1 MLINITII
9 LIILNII
16 AMFILTKIKFLNK
29 DIFRFILTGGLNTFD
44 YYLVYLI
51 LFQIIELNYLTSHI
65 TAFLA
70 SAFISFFVTT
80 KYTFNETITLK
91 KFIMF
96 PLTFLP
102 NLLISTFFT
111 IFFVDFNILSETYA
125 SLIAMFLAIPV
136 TFIVSKKIIKEK
148 INI

>member
-1 MLINITII
+1 MLIKITLI

-16 AMFILTKIKFLNK
+16 AMFILQKIKVLNK

-51 LFQIIELNYLTSHI
+51 LFQNIDLNYLIAHI
-65 TAFLA
+65 IAFLT

-80 KYTFNETITLK
+80 KYTFKETITLK

-102 NLLISTFFT
+102 NLIISILFT
-111 IFFVDFNILSETYA
+111 VLLVDFNILSETYA
-125 SLIAMFLAIPV
+125 SLMAMFLAIPV
-136 TFIVSKKIIKEK
+136 TFLVSKKIIKQ
-148 INI
+148 

>member
-1 MLINITII
+1 MLIIITLI
-9 LIILNII
+9 LITLNII
-16 AMFILTKIKFLNK
+16 AMFILTKIKILNK

-51 LFQIIELNYLTSHI
+51 LFQVLELNYLTAHI
-65 TAFLA
+65 SAFLT
-70 SAFISFFVTT
+70 SAFISFFITT
-80 KYTFNETITLK
+80 KYTFKEEITLR

-111 IFFVDFNILSETYA
+111 MFLVDFNILSETYA
-125 SLIAMFLAIPV
+125 SLMAMFLAIPI
-136 TFIVSKKIIKEK
+136 TFLVSKKIIKQK
-148 INI
+148 N

>member
-1 MLINITII
+1 MLITITLL
-9 LIILNII
+9 LIIMNII
-16 AMFILTKIKFLNK
+16 AMFIITKIKFFNK
-29 DIFRFILTGGLNTFD
+29 DVFRFILTGGLNTFD

-51 LFQIIELNYLTSHI
+51 LFQTIGLNYLTAHI
-65 TAFLA
+65 TAFLT

-80 KYTFNETITLK
+80 KYTFNETISLK

-111 IFFVDFNILSETYA
+111 IFLVNFNILSETYA
-125 SLIAMFLAIPV
+125 SLLAMFLAIPI
-136 TFIVSKKIIKEK
+136 TFLVSKKIIKQ
-148 INI
+148 

>member
-1 MLINITII
+1 MLINITLI

-51 LFQIIELNYLTSHI
+51 LFQIVELNYLTSHI

-111 IFFVDFNILSETYA
+111 IFFVNLNILSKTYA
-125 SLIAMFLAIPV
+125 SLIAMFVAIPV

-148 INI
+148 N

>member
-1 MLINITII
+1 MLIKITLI

-16 AMFILTKIKFLNK
+16 AMFILQKIKVLNK

-51 LFQIIELNYLTSHI
+51 LFQNIDLNYLTAHI
-65 TAFLA
+65 IAFLT

-80 KYTFNETITLK
+80 KYTFKETITLK

-102 NLLISTFFT
+102 NLIISILFT
-111 IFFVDFNILSETYA
+111 VLLVDFNILSETYA
-125 SLIAMFLAIPV
+125 SLMAMFLAIPV
-136 TFIVSKKIIKEK
+136 TFLVSKKIIKQ
-148 INI
+148 

>member
-1 MLINITII
+1 MLIKITLI

-16 AMFILTKIKFLNK
+16 AMFILQKIKVLNK

-51 LFQIIELNYLTSHI
+51 LFQNIDLNYLTAHI
-65 TAFLA
+65 IAFLT

-80 KYTFNETITLK
+80 KYTFKEKITLK

-102 NLLISTFFT
+102 NLIISIVFT
-111 IFFVDFNILSETYA
+111 VLLVDFNILSETYA
-125 SLIAMFLAIPV
+125 SLMAMFLAIPV
-136 TFIVSKKIIKEK
+136 TFLVSKKIIKQ
-148 INI
+148 

>member
-1 MLINITII
+1 MLINITIFLI
-9 LIILNII
+9 LLNIL

-51 LFQIIELNYLTSHI
+51 LFQSIELNYLTSHI
-65 TAFLA
+65 TAFLT

-80 KYTFNETITLK
+80 KYTFKESISLK

-111 IFFVDFNILSETYA
+111 IFLVNFDILSKTYA

-136 TFIVSKKIIKEK
+136 TFLVSKKIIKQ
-148 INI
+148 